1 MILKDL
7 FFDFLVLTT
16 APELLLRML
25 FSPES
30 LEAGN
35 ISRYAQW
42 VFNKIGEENV

>member
-7 FFDFLVLTT
+7 FFDFLALTT
-16 APELLLRML
+16 APELLLRMV

-30 LEAGN
+30 LDTGN

-42 VFNKIGEENV
+42 VYNKIGE

>member
-1 MILKDL
+1 MFKDL
-7 FFDFLVLTT
+7 CLDFLVLTT

-35 ISRYAQW
+35 ISRYVKW
-42 VFNKIGEENV
+42 IYKNIGEEND

>member
-7 FFDFLVLTT
+7 FFDFLALTT

-25 FSPES
+25 VSPES
-30 LEAGN
+30 IDTGN

-42 VFNKIGEENV
+42 VFNKIGE